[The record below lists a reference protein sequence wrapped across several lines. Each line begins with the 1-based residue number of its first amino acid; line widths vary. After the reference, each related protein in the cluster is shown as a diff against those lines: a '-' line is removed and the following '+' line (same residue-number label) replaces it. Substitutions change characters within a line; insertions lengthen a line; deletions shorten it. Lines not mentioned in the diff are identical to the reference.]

1 MQIVE
6 ETVIEGSHNCKNY
19 MTDGG
24 DKLVIGG
31 TLEVQSGAMVMGLPI
46 EFATVNTVG
55 VIYQAENQPASVAAD
70 VATLVNEFNALLEKL
85 KNAGVMEEDPA
96 VNG

>member
-6 ETVIEGSHNCKNY
+6 EPAVEGSHNCKNY

-24 DKLVIGG
+24 DTLVIGG
-31 TLEVQSGAMVMGLPI
+31 TLVVESGAMVMGLPLD
-46 EFATVNTVG
+46 FASVNSTG
-55 VIYQAENQPASVAAD
+55 VIYQAENQPVSVATD

-85 KNAGVMEEDPA
+85 KNAGVMEEDPPGA
-96 VNG
+96 A